1 MRIIGLTNSL
11 KCLYSKMTKIIAEI
25 GWNHQGDISLAKE
38 MIVAAS
44 ENGADFVKFQ
54 TWFEKDLKPGE
65 WDNDGRR
72 EIYKKAQLTFEQHF
86 ELFDFSK
93 KNNVIFFTSLFN
105 ENYVDELAQISNEYI
120 KIPSMEAHDFDL
132 ILKSADKFKNIFIS
146 TGATY
151 KKELINLVNL
161 LNTIKKSNIVIF
173 HCVSSYPTKA
183 ENINLRRIHHLKKIF
198 SNVGYSGHYPNIHDA
213 VMSLPFG
220 VSHIEKHFTIDNK
233 LPGRDNLFSILPS
246 QLKELKIF
254 IEEYKKMSLDHG
266 IEMQEV
272 ETQVFQNY
280 RGRWKND

>member
-1 MRIIGLTNSL
+1 MS
-11 KCLYSKMTKIIAEI
+11 KIIAEI

-54 TWFEKDLKPGE
+54 TWFEKDLKFGE

-86 ELFDFSK
+86 ELFEFSK
-93 KNNVIFFTSLFN
+93 KHNVIFFTSLFN
-105 ENYVDELAQISNEYI
+105 RNYIDELSKISNEYL

-132 ILKSADKFKNIFIS
+132 ILKSADKFNNIFIS
-146 TGATY
+146 TGALY
-151 KKELINLVNL
+151 EEELNNLVNL
-161 LNTIKKSNIVIF
+161 INEIKTSKIVIF

-183 ENINLRRIHHLKKIF
+183 ENINLKRIEYLKKIF
-198 SNVGYSGHYPNIHDA
+198 PNVGYSGHYPNIHDA
-213 VMSLPFG
+213 VMALPFG
-220 VSHIEKHFTIDNK
+220 ISHIEKHFTIDNN

-246 QLKELKIF
+246 QLKELKTYIQ
-254 IEEYKKMSLDHG
+254 EYKEMLIDHG
-266 IEMQEV
+266 IEMQDV
-272 ETQVFQNY
+272 EKPVYKDY